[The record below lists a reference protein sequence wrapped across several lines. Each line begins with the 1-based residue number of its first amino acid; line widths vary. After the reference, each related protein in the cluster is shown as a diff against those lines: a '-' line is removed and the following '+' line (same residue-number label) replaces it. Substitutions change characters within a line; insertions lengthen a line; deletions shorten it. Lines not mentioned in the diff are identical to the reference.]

1 MGTPIRIKR
10 SAVPGKIPAQGA
22 LQYGE
27 LAYNINDAE
36 LYAVRNRVGIGSEVI
51 RVGAGATVTNVIYVT
66 KDGSD
71 TNTGL
76 KLGDA
81 KRTIAGAVAI
91 STTGSVIKVAA
102 GYYLENNPIKLPPQV
117 SIVGAI
123 AMSTVMWH

>member
-1 MGTPIRIKR
+1 MSTPIRIKR

-36 LYAVRNRVGIGSEVI
+36 LYAVRNRAGIGSEVV
-51 RVGAGATVTNVIYVT
+51 RVAAGATVTNILYVT
-66 KDGSD
+66 PDGKD

-81 KRTIAGAVAI
+81 KRTQQQQQE
-91 STTGSVIKVAA
+91 
-102 GYYLENNPIKLPPQV
+102 LLLKLV
-117 SIVGAI
+117 LGL
-123 AMSTVMWH
+123 M